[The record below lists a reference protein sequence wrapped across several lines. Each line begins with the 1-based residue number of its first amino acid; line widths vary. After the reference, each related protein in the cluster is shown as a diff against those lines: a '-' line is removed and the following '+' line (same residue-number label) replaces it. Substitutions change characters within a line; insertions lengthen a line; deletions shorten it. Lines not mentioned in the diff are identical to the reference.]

1 MLLNSPEFFWFLAL
15 LFFGYWL
22 VWRIR
27 IAGLLLIVAANY
39 FFYAKWSWIY
49 LILVPA
55 ASTTDF
61 LIGRQLARS
70 ENQTVRKWL
79 VTGSVVLNVGL
90 IAVCKYVPFFSHI
103 VSQVSSGALHI
114 PSWTFPLG
122 LSFYAFQAMTY
133 TLDIY
138 RRDAEPAKTYL
149 EYLAS
154 VSFFPTTLAG
164 PITRV
169 AALLPQWRKP
179 NRVIGSAEGGR
190 ALFLIAIGLS
200 KKFLI
205 ADYLAVNLVNRVF
218 DLPTLYSGGEVL
230 VAVYAYAFQLYYD
243 FSGYT
248 DIALG
253 SALLLGIKL
262 PGNFNRPYQA
272 ENIADFWRR
281 WHITFS
287 SWLRDYL
294 YFSLPGKRSK
304 VMPYLNLV
312 ITFTIGG
319 LWHGANLTFVAWGV
333 WHGLGLAAVRLRRAL
348 TNNRKP
354 SAAWPL
360 RAMRVFV
367 TFHFVAFTWIFF
379 RSADL
384 ATAWQMLG
392 QIASMHWAFDN
403 VTAPFATVLA
413 IALLLHF
420 TPKRW
425 YAESEKLFSASP
437 APVQAVALVALV
449 LAIQYVGA
457 TGATPFIY
465 SKF

>member
-1 MLLNSPEFFWFLAL
+1 MLLNRPEYFWFLAFV
-15 LFFGYWL
+15 FFGYWL
-22 VWRIR
+22 IWRVR
-27 IAGLLLIVAANY
+27 LAGLLLVIAANY
-39 FFYAKWSWIY
+39 FFYATWGWIY
-49 LILVPA
+49 LLLVPA
-55 ASTTDF
+55 ASTIDF
-61 LIGRQLARS
+61 LIGRGLGASRS
-70 ENQTVRKWL
+70 QAVRKWL
-79 VTGSVVLNVGL
+79 VSASVVLNVAL
-90 IAVCKYVPFFSHI
+90 IAVCKYVAFFSQTA
-103 VSQVSSGALHI
+103 SQVSYGRIHI
-114 PSWTFPLG
+114 PSWTLPLS

-138 RRDAEPAKTYL
+138 RRDAEPANSYW

-169 AALLPQWRKP
+169 PELLKQWRKP
-179 NRVIGSAEGGR
+179 ERVIGGAEGGR

-205 ADYLAVNLVNRVF
+205 ADYLAVSLVNRVF
-218 DLPTLYSGGEVL
+218 DLPTLYSSGDVL

-248 DIALG
+248 DIAVG

-287 SWLRDYL
+287 NWLRDYL

-312 ITFTIGG
+312 ITFAIGG
-319 LWHGANLTFVAWGV
+319 LWHGANWTFLIWGLL
-333 WHGLGLAAVRLRRAL
+333 HGFGLAAVRLRQVL
-348 TNNRKP
+348 TNNRKT

-360 RAMRVFV
+360 RATRVIV
-367 TFHFVAFTWIFF
+367 TFHFVTLAWVFF

-384 ATAWQMLG
+384 PTARQMLG
-392 QIASMHWAFDN
+392 QIASMHWTFEN
-403 VTAPFATVLA
+403 VSAPFVIVLA
-413 IALLLHF
+413 IAVLLHF
-420 TPKRW
+420 TPKVW
-425 YAESEKLFSASP
+425 YQKSEDLFSASP
-437 APVQAVALVALV
+437 APVQAMALVALV
-449 LAIQYVGA
+449 WAIQYIGA
-457 TGATPFIY
+457 TGTTPFIY